1 MSTFVILNHFL
12 MKKTLLFLCMV
23 LTLAACDIQLGG
35 NDYIEVE
42 PSTELTFESE
52 MSAAKLTVTCSGSW
66 AAGELPDWIAVTPAE
81 GEDGEQITVSVTEN
95 RLEDD
100 RTGIFTLTCGTV
112 SATISV
118 TQYGAIQTDYADLG
132 LEDAGTS
139 LTYCSDTGVL
149 TVTYDG
155 TTPPDVGAGQ
165 AVVLDAEH
173 GYDIRVV
180 ESASVSHLPTKSQ
193 TVLDH
198 HHEQVAK
205 PVFALAHLDANFV

>member
-1 MSTFVILNHFL
+1 

-52 MSAAKLTVTCSGSW
+52 MSAAKLTVTSSGSW

-100 RTGIFTLTCGTV
+100 RTGIFTLTSGTA
-112 SATISV
+112 SSTISV
-118 TQYGAIQTDYADLG
+118 TQYGAIQTNYAELG

-139 LTYCSDTGVL
+139 VTYSSDTGVL

-165 AVVLDAEH
+165 AVVLDAEY

-180 ESASVSHLPTKSQ
+180 ESASVSGSTLSLQTAEGNMADLFKNTSFTLVHPERPTRE
-193 TVLDH
+193 V
-198 HHEQVAK
+198 
-205 PVFALAHLDANFV
+205 